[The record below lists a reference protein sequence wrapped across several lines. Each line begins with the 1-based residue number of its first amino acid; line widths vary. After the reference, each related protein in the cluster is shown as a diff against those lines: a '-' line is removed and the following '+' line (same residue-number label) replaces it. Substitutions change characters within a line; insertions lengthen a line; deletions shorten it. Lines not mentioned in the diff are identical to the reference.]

1 MRCTVPPYA
10 RLINLQYHA
19 NIARW
24 SDPPSNTIFGVI
36 AKPTTKA
43 HWPADAVFSLLLRY
57 DCSLRCYSFLSA
69 DSEPGFLQRTGSR
82 WLMIRCKNSKN
93 SQHPSGST
101 VPAICG

>member
-1 MRCTVPPYA
+1 MRCAVPPYA

-36 AKPTTKA
+36 AKPTTQA

-57 DCSLRCYSFLSA
+57 DCSVLFAVIPSFLPTASQGFCG
-69 DSEPGFLQRTGSR
+69 EPDLGG
-82 WLMIRCKNSKN
+82 
-93 SQHPSGST
+93 
-101 VPAICG
+101 